1 MSSVIGVIA
10 DTHGM
15 VRAEALEALGDSDHI
30 IHAGDVGSPDVLDAL
45 RTICPVSAIRGN
57 NDSGD
62 WASELSRSEIVEV
75 DGVRLYVI
83 HDLGELDLDPA
94 VEQLHAVIAGHFHQ
108 PSIETRDDVLY
119 LNPGSAGPHRLNF
132 PVTIARL
139 KVGEDGI
146 EPEIVHLS
154 A

>member
-57 NDSGD
+57 NDSGA
-62 WASELSRSEIVEV
+62 WVTELSRSEIVEV
-75 DGVRLYVI
+75 YGIRLYVV
-83 HDLGELDLDPA
+83 HDLGELDFDPA
-94 VEQLHAVIAGHFHQ
+94 SVQIHAVIAGHFHQ

-119 LNPGSAGPHRLNF
+119 LNPGSAGPRRFNY

-154 A
+154 V

>member
-15 VRAEALEALGDSDHI
+15 VRAEALGDSDHI

-57 NDSGD
+57 NDSGE

-75 DGVRLYVI
+75 DWVGIQQGWQTWVEDFLAAGAPWASFDPEYVW
-83 HDLGELDLDPA
+83 G
-94 VEQLHAVIAGHFHQ
+94 HAWGTH
-108 PSIETRDDVLY
+108 
-119 LNPGSAGPHRLNF
+119 
-132 PVTIARL
+132 
-139 KVGEDGI
+139 
-146 EPEIVHLS
+146 
-154 A
+154 